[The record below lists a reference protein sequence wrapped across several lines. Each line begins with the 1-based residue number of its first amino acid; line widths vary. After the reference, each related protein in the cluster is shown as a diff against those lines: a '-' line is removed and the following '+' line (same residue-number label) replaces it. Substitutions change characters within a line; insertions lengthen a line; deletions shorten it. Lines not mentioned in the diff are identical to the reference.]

1 VCHNQ
6 RILWKGR
13 ELVKEK
19 EEIEI
24 SVVVP
29 VYNEEE
35 NLPVLIPQ
43 IAEVLR
49 PLAETYE
56 MIFVDDGSTDGSLRI
71 LKEMTSHHPQIHI
84 LAFKENCGE
93 TAAGAAGLKEAGGE
107 VVITL
112 DADLQ
117 NDPKDIPTMLE
128 YLKDY
133 DMVTG
138 WRQKREDS
146 WVKRITSK
154 IANKIRNW
162 LSGETIRDSGCTF
175 RAYKRECLQN
185 LKLYKGMHRFMPTL
199 VKMEGF
205 RVIEIPIAHHPRK
218 FGVSKYTTWNRMV
231 RAFIDL
237 LAVRW
242 MKSRHIRYKIGE
254 RI

>member
-1 VCHNQ
+1 MD
-6 RILWKGR
+6 RLLR
-13 ELVKEK
+13 ENPKVD
-19 EEIEI
+19 I

-49 PLAETYE
+49 PLGKTYE
-56 MIFVDDGSTDGSLRI
+56 MIFVDDGSKDHSRRL
-71 LKEMTSHHPQIHI
+71 LKEMALQYPQIRI
-84 LAFKENCGE
+84 LGFKKNCGE
-93 TAAGAAGLKEAGGE
+93 TAAGAAGLKEARGE
-107 VVITL
+107 IVITI

-117 NDPKDIPTMLE
+117 NDPNDIPRMLG

-146 WVKRITSK
+146 WVKRITSR
-154 IANKIRNW
+154 IANRVRNS
-162 LSGETIRDSGCTF
+162 LSGEEIQDSGCTF

-185 LKLYKGMHRFMPTL
+185 LKLYKGMHRFIPTL
-199 VKMEGF
+199 VKMEGY

-218 FGVSKYTTWNRMV
+218 FGVSKYTTWNRMW
-231 RAFIDL
+231 RAFVDL
-237 LAVRW
+237 LAVKW
-242 MKSRHIRYKIGE
+242 MKNRHIHYEIEE

>member
-1 VCHNQ
+1 VT
-6 RILWKGR
+6 
-13 ELVKEK
+13 EK
-19 EEIEI
+19 AGIDI

-35 NLPVLIPQ
+35 NLPILASQ
-43 IAEVLR
+43 LMEVLNGLGK
-49 PLAETYE
+49 PYE
-56 MIFVDDGSTDGSLRI
+56 MVFVDDGSKDRSRMI
-71 LKEMTSHHPQIHI
+71 LKEMATQYPQIHI
-84 LAFKENCGE
+84 LGFKKNCGE
-93 TAAGAAGLKEAGGE
+93 TVADAAGLREARGK
-107 VVITL
+107 VVVTI

-117 NDPKDIPTMLE
+117 NDPKDIPRMLE

-154 IANKIRNW
+154 IANKIRNG
-162 LSGETIRDSGCTF
+162 LSGEVIQDSGCTF
-175 RAYKRECLQN
+175 RAYKRECLEN
-185 LKLYKGMHRFMPTL
+185 IKLFKGMHRFMPTL

-218 FGVSKYTTWNRMV
+218 FGVSKYTTWNRMW

-237 LAVRW
+237 LAVKW
-242 MKSRHIRYKIGE
+242 MRSRHIRYEIEE

>member
-1 VCHNQ
+1 MD
-6 RILWKGR
+6 RLLR
-13 ELVKEK
+13 ENHPTD
-19 EEIEI
+19 I

-43 IAEVLR
+43 IVKVLKA
-49 PLAETYE
+49 LGKTYE
-56 MIFVDDGSTDGSLRI
+56 MIFVDDGSKDHSRRL
-71 LKEMTSHHPQIHI
+71 LKEMVLQYPQMRI
-84 LAFKENCGE
+84 LGFKKNCGE
-93 TAAGAAGLKEAGGE
+93 TAAGAAGLKEARGGI
-107 VVITL
+107 VITI

-117 NDPKDIPTMLE
+117 NDPEDIPRMLD
-128 YLKDY
+128 YLKEY

-154 IANKIRNW
+154 IANGIRNS
-162 LSGETIRDSGCTF
+162 LSGEEIQDSGCTF
-175 RAYKRECLQN
+175 RAYKRECLQEI
-185 LKLYKGMHRFMPTL
+185 KLYKGMHRFLPTL
-199 VKMEGF
+199 VKMEGY

-218 FGVSKYTTWNRMV
+218 FGVSKYTTWNRMW

-237 LAVRW
+237 LAVKW
-242 MKSRHIRYKIGE
+242 MKSRHIHYEIEE

>member
-1 VCHNQ
+1 MDRLV
-6 RILWKGR
+6 R
-13 ELVKEK
+13 ENHP
-19 EEIEI
+19 IDI

-35 NLPVLIPQ
+35 NLPVLILQ

-49 PLAETYE
+49 PLGKTFE
-56 MIFVDDGSTDGSLRI
+56 MIFVDDGSKDQSRRI
-71 LKEMTSHHPQIHI
+71 LKEMASQYPQIRI
-84 LAFKENCGE
+84 IGFKKNCGE
-93 TAAGAAGLKEAGGE
+93 TAAGAAGIKEAQGGI
-107 VVITL
+107 VITI

-117 NDPKDIPTMLE
+117 NDPEDIPRMLDHLNE
-128 YLKDY
+128 Y

-146 WVKRITSK
+146 WVKRITSR
-154 IANKIRNW
+154 IANRIRNS
-162 LSGETIRDSGCTF
+162 LSGEEIQDSGCTF
-175 RAYKRECLQN
+175 RAYKRECLREI
-185 LKLYKGMHRFMPTL
+185 KLYKGMHRFIPTL

-218 FGVSKYTTWNRMV
+218 FGVSKYTTWNRMW

-237 LAVRW
+237 LAVKW
-242 MKSRHIRYKIGE
+242 MKSRHIHYEIEE

>member
-1 VCHNQ
+1 MDRHS
-6 RILWKGR
+6 R
-13 ELVKEK
+13 ENHK
-19 EEIEI
+19 IDI

-43 IAEVLR
+43 IAEVLK
-49 PLAETYE
+49 PLGKTYE
-56 MIFVDDGSTDGSLRI
+56 MIFVDDGSTDRSRRL
-71 LKEMTSHHPQIHI
+71 LKEMVSQYPQMRI
-84 LAFKENCGE
+84 LGFKKNCGE
-93 TAAGAAGLKEAGGE
+93 TAAGAAGLKEARGE
-107 VVITL
+107 MVITI

-117 NDPKDIPTMLE
+117 NDPRDIPTLLE

-154 IANKIRNW
+154 IANRIRNW

-218 FGVSKYTTWNRMV
+218 FGVSKYTTWNRMW
-231 RAFIDL
+231 RAFVDL
-237 LAVRW
+237 LAVKW
-242 MKSRHIRYKIGE
+242 MKNRHIHYEIEE

>member
-1 VCHNQ
+1 MD
-6 RILWKGR
+6 RLMR
-13 ELVKEK
+13 ENHL
-19 EEIEI
+19 IDI

-49 PLAETYE
+49 PLGKTFE
-56 MIFVDDGSTDGSLRI
+56 MIFVDDGSKDQSRRI
-71 LKEMTSHHPQIHI
+71 LKEMASQYPQIRI
-84 LAFKENCGE
+84 IGFKKNCGE
-93 TAAGAAGLKEAGGE
+93 TAAGAAGIKEAQGGI
-107 VVITL
+107 VITI

-117 NDPKDIPTMLE
+117 NDPEDIPRMLDHLNE
-128 YLKDY
+128 Y

-146 WVKRITSK
+146 WVKRITSR
-154 IANKIRNW
+154 IANRIRNS
-162 LSGETIRDSGCTF
+162 LSGEEIQDSGCTF
-175 RAYKRECLQN
+175 RAYKRECLREI
-185 LKLYKGMHRFMPTL
+185 KLYKGMHRFIPTL

-218 FGVSKYTTWNRMV
+218 FGVSKYTTWNRMW

-237 LAVRW
+237 LAVKW
-242 MKSRHIRYKIGE
+242 MKSRHIHYEIEE